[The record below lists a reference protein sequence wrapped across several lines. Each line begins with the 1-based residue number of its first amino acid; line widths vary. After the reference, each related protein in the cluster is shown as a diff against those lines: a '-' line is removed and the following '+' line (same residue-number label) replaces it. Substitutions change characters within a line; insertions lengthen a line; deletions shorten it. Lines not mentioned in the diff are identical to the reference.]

1 MTDTMLPVLP
11 RLVGSRKTFQVA
23 DQKTRTSEI
32 LHACPVVRWP
42 RPNLCDD
49 GSRQSQSGA
58 SQAAV
63 RIRLVDHRQAPRVS
77 SNRSGRVGGAT
88 YFTLTRSDS

>member
-1 MTDTMLPVLP
+1 MMAV
-11 RLVGSRKTFQVA
+11 
-23 DQKTRTSEI
+23 E
-32 LHACPVVRWP
+32 
-42 RPNLCDD
+42 
-49 GSRQSQSGA
+49 SQSGA

-63 RIRLVDHRQAPRVS
+63 RIRLVDHRHAPRVS